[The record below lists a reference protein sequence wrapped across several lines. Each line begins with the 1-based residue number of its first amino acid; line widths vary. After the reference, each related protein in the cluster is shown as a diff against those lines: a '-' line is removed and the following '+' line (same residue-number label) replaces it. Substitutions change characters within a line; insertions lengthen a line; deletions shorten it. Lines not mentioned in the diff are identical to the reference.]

1 MAIQLPKFSPPPG
14 YRPQADDTSLETDLL
29 CFYLLRQKTVAERLQ
44 MGAQLTRSARQFSL
58 NCFHQRFKYLTPP
71 QFARKMA
78 EVWLQEYCPPNY
90 VPGGS
95 EVSWIQD
102 SIQLAANLH
111 SIFEAQGIPYYVT
124 GGVAAI
130 AYGESRTTQDLDM
143 VLSVP
148 RAAIPA
154 LAAALEQ
161 AGFYVPGVDDV
172 VSGRMKTLQVTQI
185 DTISRADLVIADVN
199 PYEQLKFERRQTY
212 RLTDSTSVYLASP
225 EDLVVNKLRWGRQS
239 QSEKQWRDVLGVF
252 KAQQGDLDYE
262 YMHRWAAEFDLA
274 ESLEQVTLEAGV
286 RAIADHQ
293 WATATYPILRRAF
306 ALAQELDRTTQPT
319 PAIEIADGQHYSL
332 SQDTVAQTFTVV
344 ARAGDRAI
352 AQFDRQGTVL
362 SASPSLADRRQ
373 WQHIA
378 QRLDSKSPGST
389 TPKNQDS

>member
-1 MAIQLPKFSPPPG
+1 
-14 YRPQADDTSLETDLL
+14 
-29 CFYLLRQKTVAERLQ
+29 

-58 NCFHQRFKYLTPP
+58 NCFHQRFKQLTPP

-102 SIQLAANLH
+102 SIQLAADLH

-172 VSGRMKTLQVTQI
+172 ASGRIKTLQVTQI

-239 QSEKQWRDVLGVF
+239 QSEKQWRDVLGVL

-274 ESLEQVTLEAGV
+274 EALEQVTLEAGV
-286 RAIADHQ
+286 REIADRQ
-293 WATATYPILRRAF
+293 WATATYAVMRRAF
-306 ALAQELDRTTQPT
+306 VLAQERDRTTQPSSGVEV
-319 PAIEIADGQHYSL
+319 AEGNQYVLI
-332 SQDTVAQTFTVV
+332 QDSARQMFAVV
-344 ARAGDRAI
+344 VKLGDRAI
-352 AQFDRQGTVL
+352 AQFGPQGTVL
-362 SASPSLADRRQ
+362 AASPSLADRRE
-373 WQHIA
+373 WAAIGQH
-378 QRLDSKSPGST
+378 LDNKSPGST